1 MTATEHDVLEW
12 KRRSEQR
19 FETWRDLIA
28 LTRSCEASTPYTDRF
43 SAELRRLELGPVTF
57 LGTSFPNAQF
67 KRTAAQVRRSDPA
80 VFHLTLMLHGRL
92 DLARPHEA
100 DFTAVPGDVTLL
112 DSSRPYHLRALG
124 APLDGGQS
132 PRVEALGID
141 FPSAL
146 LPLPSHQLRPLL
158 GRGYR
163 PRSGTAALIPDFLL
177 SLNRQAESLGPASV
191 GRLGPVFVDLVSAW
205 LTEELELTAA
215 LSPETRRRALVEN
228 VRAFVRRNLHDPELT
243 PGVIA
248 AAHHISVSYLH
259 RIFTEESGG
268 ETVAAWTRR
277 RRLEQAHRDLADPTL
292 RGTPIHVLA
301 ARCGI
306 PRPDDFSRA
315 FRAAYGLSPRDHRR
329 QALDRTPGGESDGA
343 PQAADRG

>member
-1 MTATEHDVLEW
+1 MTATKQEALER
-12 KRRSEQR
+12 KRRSEER

-28 LTRSCEASTPYTDRF
+28 LTRNCDASTPYTDRF

-57 LGTSFPNAQF
+57 LGTSFPAARF
-67 KRTAAQVRRSDPA
+67 KRTDAQVRRSDPG
-80 VFHLTLMLHGRL
+80 VFHLTLMLHGGL
-92 DLARPHEA
+92 HLARPHET
-100 DFTAVPGDVTLL
+100 DFTAVPGDITLL

-124 APLDGGQS
+124 APLEGVES
-132 PRVEALGID
+132 PRVNALGID

-146 LPLPSHQLRPLL
+146 LPVPPHLLRPLL

-163 PRSGTAALIPDFLL
+163 PREGTAALIPDFLL
-177 SLNRQAESLGPASV
+177 SLDRQAAAMGPASV
-191 GRLGPVFVDLVSAW
+191 GRLGPVVVDLVSAW
-205 LTEELELTAA
+205 LTEELEMTAL

-228 VRAFVRRNLHDPELT
+228 VRAFVRRNLHDTGLT

-248 AAHHISVSYLH
+248 AAHHVSVSYLH
-259 RIFTEESGG
+259 RVFTEESGG

-277 RRLEQAHRDLADPTL
+277 RRLEQAHRDLADPAL

-329 QALDRTPGGESDGA
+329 LALGGA
-343 PQAADRG
+343 PQSPAGG